1 MNLKGLLSRLQTS
14 RSDFY
19 RNLAQIFDSNQLI
32 RETWMDMA
40 HDMEQ
45 QAASLEILPGSLWKK
60 WKDEPGTLA
69 EAIQTCCVIHRGV
82 ESEENKSLQTCF
94 ASTLNMEEPL
104 ILRAYVP
111 IIRYLRT
118 DYSDQAL
125 EFYIMVK
132 AHVARLSRLIQPFA
146 GDPVLL
152 QRVANLQEF
161 FEHAVQAPII
171 PPAPP
176 KKKNPSK
183 LTHSSR
189 HRGGKKETAMVRTAA
204 KARRVLPLGGRAKR
218 TAKRTKA
225 LVGKLDLARRRAQR

>member
-1 MNLKGLLSRLQTS
+1 MNLKGSLSRLQRS
-14 RSDFY
+14 RADFY
-19 RNLAQIFDSNQLI
+19 RNLAQIFDSNHLI
-32 RETWMDMA
+32 REAWIDMA

-45 QAASLEILPGSLWKK
+45 QAVSLENLPGSLWKK

-69 EAIQTCCVIHRGV
+69 EAIQTCCSTHQKI
-82 ESEENKSLQTCF
+82 ESEENKSLQSCF

-125 EFYIMVK
+125 EFYIKVK
-132 AHVARLSRLIQPFA
+132 AHMARLSRLIQPFA

-161 FEHAVQAPII
+161 FEHEVQAPII
-171 PPAPP
+171 PPVSA
-176 KKKNPSK
+176 KKSSSKRVPSP
-183 LTHSSR
+183 R
-189 HRGGKKETAMVRTAA
+189 RRGGKNRTVVRTAA

-218 TAKRTKA
+218 AAKRTKA
-225 LVGKLDLARRRAQR
+225 LVGKLDLARRRARR